1 MPSIIQDAITSL
13 LGGDTSDDWQGQL
26 RPSSFRGVPFAI
38 VAEEGSHG
46 RRQAVHE
53 YPYRDTAWIEDI
65 GRATRRFVIRG
76 FLIQNSQVYGGG
88 DAITQ
93 RQSLIEACEQKGSG
107 TLVHPTLGELTVSI
121 PENGLRISGSMENG
135 RVFEFTLMAI
145 ESGLKVFA
153 VTGSTVAGA
162 TVKTNYLKLVSTA
175 VLSTIARVKS
185 EIRGVTQAINTIRGT
200 VTFWTN
206 MVDSTIS
213 QVTNLSNVLNSTFGN
228 TRYGRYSKGSV
239 GGTLVH
245 PTLGELTVSIPE
257 NGLRISGS
265 MENGRVFEF
274 TLMAIES
281 GLKVFAVTGST
292 VAGAT
297 VKTNYLKL
305 VSTAVLSTIAR
316 VKSEIRGVTQAINT
330 IRGTVTFWTNM
341 VDSTISQVTNLSN
354 VLNSTFGNTRYG
366 RYSKGSVGGSS
377 SAVAGKS
384 SVADVDD
391 ERALADKVTAQSV
404 MDRKNVTDRSSQLS
418 SSNTPDEFVQGVA
431 DVVNAILNS
440 AGSVNDRITA
450 LEKLANSISTEYQQ
464 SDSSKAVSATM
475 NTLIVVLCTGAMT
488 SAAADSRPASTDE
501 AEELTQRVSV
511 QLDTAL
517 VLAGDR
523 ADDDMYNALLAVRS
537 AFLSTMS
544 ERASGLSELLQV
556 TTAQPLPALTLAN
569 RLYQDAT
576 RADELVQEARVPHPA
591 FMPTTMKVLR
601 Q

>member
-93 RQSLIEACEQKGSG
+93 RQSLIESCEQKGSG

-135 RVFEFTLMAI
+135 RVFEFTLMVI

-213 QVTNLSNVLNSTFGN
+213 QVTNLSNVLKSTFGN
-228 TRYGRYSKGSV
+228 TKYGRYSKGS
-239 GGTLVH
+239 
-245 PTLGELTVSIPE
+245 I
-257 NGLRISGS
+257 
-265 MENGRVFEF
+265 
-274 TLMAIES
+274 
-281 GLKVFAVTGST
+281 
-292 VAGAT
+292 
-297 VKTNYLKL
+297 
-305 VSTAVLSTIAR
+305 
-316 VKSEIRGVTQAINT
+316 
-330 IRGTVTFWTNM
+330 
-341 VDSTISQVTNLSN
+341 
-354 VLNSTFGNTRYG
+354 
-366 RYSKGSVGGSS
+366 GGSS
-377 SAVAGKS
+377 SSVSGS
-384 SVADVDD
+384 SSTADVDD
-391 ERALADKVTAQSV
+391 DQALTDLVAAQSI
-404 MDRKNVTDRSSQLS
+404 MDRKNITDTVDELNNSSTS
-418 SSNTPDEFVQGVA
+418 DGFVQGVA
-431 DVVNAILNS
+431 DVVNSILNS
-440 AGSVNDRITA
+440 AGSVNDRISV
-450 LEKLANSISTEYQQ
+450 LEKLANSTSTEYQQ
-464 SDSSKAVSATM
+464 SDSSKAISATI
-475 NTLIVVLCTGAMT
+475 NTLIIVLCTGAMT
-488 SAAADSRPASTDE
+488 SSAADANPTSRDE
-501 AEELTQRVSV
+501 AEQLAQRVSQ
-511 QLDTAL
+511 QLDEAL
-517 VLAGDR
+517 VVVGDR
-523 ADDDMYNALLAVRS
+523 ADDELYNALLSIRTAFILTIMERS
-537 AFLSTMS
+537 
-544 ERASGLSELLQV
+544 SGLSDLMSV
-556 TTAQPLPALTLAN
+556 TMTQPIPALTLAN
-569 RLYQDAT
+569 RLYQDVS
-576 RADELVQEARVPHPA
+576 RADELIQEARIPHPA
-591 FMPTTMKVLR
+591 FMPLTMKVLR

>member
-1 MPSIIQDAITSL
+1 MSSIIQDAITSL
-13 LGGDTSDDWQGQL
+13 LGGDASDDWQGQL

-135 RVFEFTLMAI
+135 RVFEFTLMVI

-213 QVTNLSNVLNSTFGN
+213 QVTNLSNVLKSTFGN
-228 TRYGRYSKGSV
+228 TKYGRYSKGS
-239 GGTLVH
+239 
-245 PTLGELTVSIPE
+245 I
-257 NGLRISGS
+257 
-265 MENGRVFEF
+265 
-274 TLMAIES
+274 
-281 GLKVFAVTGST
+281 
-292 VAGAT
+292 
-297 VKTNYLKL
+297 
-305 VSTAVLSTIAR
+305 
-316 VKSEIRGVTQAINT
+316 
-330 IRGTVTFWTNM
+330 
-341 VDSTISQVTNLSN
+341 
-354 VLNSTFGNTRYG
+354 
-366 RYSKGSVGGSS
+366 GGSS
-377 SAVAGKS
+377 SSVSGS
-384 SVADVDD
+384 SSTADVDD
-391 ERALADKVTAQSV
+391 DQALTDLVAAQSI
-404 MDRKNVTDRSSQLS
+404 MDRKNITDTVDELNNSSTS
-418 SSNTPDEFVQGVA
+418 DGFVQGVA
-431 DVVNAILNS
+431 DVVNSILNS
-440 AGSVNDRITA
+440 AGSVNDRISV
-450 LEKLANSISTEYQQ
+450 LEKLANSTSTEYQQ
-464 SDSSKAVSATM
+464 SDSSKAISATI
-475 NTLIVVLCTGAMT
+475 NTLIIVLCTGAMT
-488 SAAADSRPASTDE
+488 SSAADANPTSRDE
-501 AEELTQRVSV
+501 AEQLAQRVSQ
-511 QLDTAL
+511 QLDEAL
-517 VLAGDR
+517 VVVGDR
-523 ADDDMYNALLAVRS
+523 ADDELYNALLSIRTAFILTIMERS
-537 AFLSTMS
+537 
-544 ERASGLSELLQV
+544 SGLSDLMSV
-556 TTAQPLPALTLAN
+556 TMTQPIPALTLAN
-569 RLYQDAT
+569 RLYQDVS
-576 RADELVQEARVPHPA
+576 RADELIQEARIPHPA
-591 FMPTTMKVLR
+591 FMPLTMKVLR

>member
-1 MPSIIQDAITSL
+1 M
-13 LGGDTSDDWQGQL
+13 
-26 RPSSFRGVPFAI
+26 
-38 VAEEGSHG
+38 
-46 RRQAVHE
+46 
-53 YPYRDTAWIEDI
+53 
-65 GRATRRFVIRG
+65 
-76 FLIQNSQVYGGG
+76 
-88 DAITQ
+88 
-93 RQSLIEACEQKGSG
+93 
-107 TLVHPTLGELTVSI
+107 
-121 PENGLRISGSMENG
+121 
-135 RVFEFTLMAI
+135 
-145 ESGLKVFA
+145 
-153 VTGSTVAGA
+153 
-162 TVKTNYLKLVSTA
+162 
-175 VLSTIARVKS
+175 
-185 EIRGVTQAINTIRGT
+185 
-200 VTFWTN
+200 
-206 MVDSTIS
+206 
-213 QVTNLSNVLNSTFGN
+213 
-228 TRYGRYSKGSV
+228 
-239 GGTLVH
+239 
-245 PTLGELTVSIPE
+245 
-257 NGLRISGS
+257 
-265 MENGRVFEF
+265 
-274 TLMAIES
+274 
-281 GLKVFAVTGST
+281 
-292 VAGAT
+292 
-297 VKTNYLKL
+297 KTNYLKL

-464 SDSSKAVSATM
+464 SDSSKAISATM

-511 QLDTAL
+511 RLDTAL